1 MCLGARARTCVQV
14 PFNDAKLTMVLR
26 GALKGECATS
36 VLVTCSS
43 EDCHAPGSLRL
54 SPSLPLSASP
64 FLPPSPPPSSS
75 FSLCLA
81 IALGLS
87 EKHMTDSAL

>member
-64 FLPPSPPPSSS
+64 FLPPSPPPL
-75 FSLCLA
+75 FLFLSLPGYRTGA
-81 IALGLS
+81 IREA
-87 EKHMTDSAL
+87 HDR